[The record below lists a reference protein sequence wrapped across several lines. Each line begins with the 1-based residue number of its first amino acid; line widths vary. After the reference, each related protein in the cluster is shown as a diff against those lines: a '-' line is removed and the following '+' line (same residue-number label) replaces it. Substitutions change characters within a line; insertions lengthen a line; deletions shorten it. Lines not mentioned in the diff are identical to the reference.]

1 MFQIKDFVSITA
13 SMLNWM
19 RASTHRITDYN
30 VGSVAR
36 TLVEAPAAEIDELYQ
51 QMFIGIK
58 EAIPV
63 ATYATFNF
71 DALPQ
76 ISAAGPIRVQ
86 VTPGAGELIAAGTTF
101 SGTGL
106 ATTYSALA
114 DVVIE
119 PGASFVDVTV
129 AADNGGVIGN
139 IPKNQAFTLTPSP
152 GNFVSA
158 SNLSAF
164 SSGTDAETPD
174 ERKLRF
180 ASYINSIARSTVAA
194 ITYGLTTANRKDK
207 AGNIIE
213 HVASAAVVEPY
224 LLDPNEPIALVNC
237 YVHNGTGSTSAALV
251 AIAQKIIDGDYD
263 INGNPVPGYKAAG
276 IPAHV
281 YAATELLVD
290 VEGNL
295 SVQSGYDEPTLVK
308 AAISAIN
315 SYLLGLGIGEDV
327 LSAEII
333 RIVKSLDGVYDF
345 ALTSPDANIAAS
357 KSQKIMPGALNIT

>member
-19 RASTHRITDYN
+19 RASTNRVTDYN
-30 VGSVAR
+30 VGSVTR
-36 TLVEAPAAEIDELYQ
+36 TMIEAPAAEIDELYQ

-63 ATYATFNF
+63 ATYSTFNF
-71 DALPQ
+71 DQLPQ
-76 ISAAGPIRVQ
+76 FSASGPIRVQ
-86 VTPGAGELIAAGTTF
+86 LTPGPAGLIGAGTTF
-101 SGTGL
+101 SGVGL

-114 DVVIE
+114 DVVIAD
-119 PGASFVDVTV
+119 GASFIDVTV
-129 AADNGGVIGN
+129 AADIGGFIGN
-139 IPKNQAFTLTPSP
+139 IPENQEFTLTPSP
-152 GNFVSA
+152 SNFVSA

-164 SSGTDAETPD
+164 SSGADAETPD

-180 ASYINSIARSTVAA
+180 ASYISSIARSTVAA
-194 ITYGLTTANRKDK
+194 ITYGLTTATLTDA

-224 LLDPNEPIALVNC
+224 VDDPNQPIALVNC

-251 AIAQKIIDGDYD
+251 AAAQKIIDGYYD
-263 INGNPVPGYKAAG
+263 LNGTPIPGYKAAG
-276 IPAHV
+276 IPAFV
-281 YAATELLVD
+281 YAATEVLVA
-290 VEGNL
+290 VAGNL
-295 SVQSGYDEPTLVK
+295 SVLSGYDEPTLVI
-308 AAISAIN
+308 AATTAIN
-315 SYLLGLGIGEDV
+315 SYLLGLGIGDDV
-327 LSAEII
+327 LVAEII

-345 ALTSPDANIAAS
+345 ALASPAANVPAS